1 MSQWVYLEDVSNHV
15 GENVEIRGW
24 MFNKRSSGKI
34 HFLQLRDGTGFI
46 QGIVERSSVDEEVF
60 KTADSL
66 RIESSV
72 MVEGTIRKMK
82 DLLTVMK
89 WMSRT

>member
-1 MSQWVYLEDVSNHV
+1 MYLEDVSNHV